1 MTRNSVLS
9 GIGPHGTVGSTPHP
23 TIGIRRWSPPL
34 PKVEGWW
41 AAALGR
47 RSISRL
53 APLCAALALSACATD
68 YGGPINGQ
76 RALSPEEQRLQAVEN
91 KTVDLSRRLSILE
104 NQQNGSQADDL
115 RNMRG
120 QLEQLRHDVDAIQQQ
135 NTDFDS
141 RLKKLESGAQPP
153 AAAGAGADTGAQA
166 GQGTVPVVPAP
177 DNGAEA
183 GAGTAPTVAAPP
195 QAGNSASADEEAIYL
210 KSFDQLRAGKYD
222 SAIGGFRSMLG
233 KYPQGNYAD
242 NAWYWMGESYH
253 VKGDDGNAL
262 RSYQSLLQQFPA
274 SPKVPDALLKTG
286 VIYQDQNKTAQ
297 ARDAYQKLLKAYPSS
312 NAASQARSRLAQ
324 LR

>member
-1 MTRNSVLS
+1 MTRQSVLS
-9 GIGPHGTVGSTPHP
+9 GIKG
-23 TIGIRRWSPPL
+23 
-34 PKVEGWW
+34 
-41 AAALGR
+41 
-47 RSISRL
+47 L

-91 KTVDLSRRLSILE
+91 KTVDLSRRMNALE
-104 NQQNGSQADDL
+104 AQQNGSQADDL

-120 QLEQLRHDVDAIQQQ
+120 ELEQLRHDVDALQQTVQQQ
-135 NTDFDS
+135 NSDFDT
-141 RLKKLESGAQPP
+141 RLKRLESGAQPP
-153 AAAGAGADTGAQA
+153 VAGADPNAQ
-166 GQGTVPVVPAP
+166 GQGGAPVVPAP
-177 DNGAEA
+177 DA
-183 GAGTAPTVAAPP
+183 GAVPAGPPPAAAAPP
-195 QAGNSASADEEAIYL
+195 PADNSASADEEAIYL

-222 SAIGGFRSMLG
+222 AAIAGFKTMLG

-253 VKGDDGNAL
+253 VKGDDTNAQ
-262 RSYQSLLQQFPA
+262 RAYQSLLQQFPA

-286 VIYQDQNKTAQ
+286 VIFQDQNKTAQ